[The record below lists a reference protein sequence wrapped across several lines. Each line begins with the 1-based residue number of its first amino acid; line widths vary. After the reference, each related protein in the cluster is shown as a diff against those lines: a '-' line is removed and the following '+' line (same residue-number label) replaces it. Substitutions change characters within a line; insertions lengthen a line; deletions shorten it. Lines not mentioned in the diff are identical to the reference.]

1 MADQQD
7 QQQPNIPPQQ
17 VALAQQQVG
26 QPQQQNP
33 MAGNASDMMQQSQ
46 ASMNNPMA
54 QAVPH
59 IESLMQHPLV
69 QGFLKVLSAGAQ
81 AYGWSAMQPEER
93 LQRQQMEQQKAEAL
107 AKQAAQQQQLGYEGQ
122 RVGLEGQRVGIEQ
135 QRATQEGAYQTGM
148 LSGAEK
154 SRAIEQQRAGYEGQ
168 RVGIDQQRADQE
180 HQVALQRLDNE
191 AKTLEESIRAH
202 KAEEKIGGARLS
214 IEQKANDIASR
225 RLDIE
230 AKHYEDTL
238 SLQGKQ
244 FDRQLAE
251 DERKTLHASLDGYY
265 KEHPWMATLTGTGAQ
280 TLQRMHKNIDD
291 YIDQKIGVGG
301 QGSPLGAKDN
311 PNVTVSGAPGVT
323 HNYVPG
329 QGIVPVGGQK

>member
-1 MADQQD
+1 MADQD
-7 QQQPNIPPQQ
+7 QQQPSIPPQQ
-17 VALAQQQVG
+17 VNLQQQQPNPAIG
-26 QPQQQNP
+26 Q
-33 MAGNASDMMQQSQ
+33 MMQQSQ

-54 QAVPH
+54 QAVPQGNP
-59 IESLMQHPLV
+59 LAGMAQHPLI
-69 QGFLKVLSAGAQ
+69 QGLLRALSTAAQ
-81 AYGWSAMQPEER
+81 SYGWTAMQPGER
-93 LQRQQMEQQKAEAL
+93 LERTQMEQQKAEAL

-122 RVGLEGQRVGIEQ
+122 RVGYEGQDVQTRKAAQIAQQRYQEGELGVRQGELGVRQGELGVSQ
-135 QRATQEGAYQTGM
+135 QRATT
-148 LSGAEK
+148 
-154 SRAIEQQRAGYEGQ
+154 
-168 RVGIDQQRADQE
+168 DQQRADQE

-191 AKTLEESIRAH
+191 AKTLEENIRAH
-202 KAEEKIGGARLS
+202 KAEEKIGGGRLS

-280 TLQRMHKNIDD
+280 TLQQMHKNIDD

-301 QGSPLGAKDN
+301 QGSPLGSKDN